1 MMDKYVE
8 KKHAR
13 FIEAVRVRVQKKCK
27 DRHKKK
33 TPLKKEV
40 FLPEKRLELANNRKN
55 VKK

>member
-27 DRHKKK
+27 DKHKKR
-33 TPLKKEV
+33 
-40 FLPEKRLELANNRKN
+40 LP
-55 VKK
+55 